1 LVIFADCRGR
11 FNYVVISIFKERKLK
26 DVSSAVQAEV
36 TRVREMI
43 AETKVLLPKGNVNFA
58 FMEMTLD
65 EADRAV
71 REQDTTA
78 LVRLLP
84 ELKEID

>member
-1 LVIFADCRGR
+1 M
-11 FNYVVISIFKERKLK
+11 K